1 MLLVDDFSRFMW
13 VFMLKNKNETMVVFK
28 KFKIIVE
35 VEKGKKIKSFR
46 TNRGGEF
53 VSTAFKDYCENESM
67 KRLLTASFSP
77 QQNGVV

>member
-1 MLLVDDFSRFMW
+1 MFL
-13 VFMLKNKNETMVVFK
+13 LKNKNEILVVFK
-28 KFKIIVE
+28 KFQISRE

-53 VSTAFKDYCENESM
+53 VSTTLKDYCENKGM
-67 KRLLTASFSP
+67 KRFLTAPFLP